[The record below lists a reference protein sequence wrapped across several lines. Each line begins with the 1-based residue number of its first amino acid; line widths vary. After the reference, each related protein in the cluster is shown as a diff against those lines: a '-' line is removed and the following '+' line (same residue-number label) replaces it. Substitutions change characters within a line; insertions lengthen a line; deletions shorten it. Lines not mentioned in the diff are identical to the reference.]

1 MLLKFAAAPTAAC
14 LEPLRVTFA
23 DEQAID
29 IGGPRR
35 ELVTLVAA
43 RLEAGEPLEPTYL
56 RLNEAVPTPAM
67 ILSKPPRVTHIGCAR
82 EYLFGSGNTHVKFRL
97 VTIPEQAS
105 SFTHYNVVL
114 V

>member
-1 MLLKFAAAPTAAC
+1 MSAA
-14 LEPLRVTFA
+14 
-23 DEQAID
+23 Q
-29 IGGPRR
+29 
-35 ELVTLVAA
+35 
-43 RLEAGEPLEPTYL
+43 AGEPLEPTYL

-97 VTIPEQAS
+97 VTIPEQAT